1 MSNGFRFR
9 PTSRATGFRAW
20 LEEMDG
26 DVTDLPEDAF
36 DGSNAFRRTGVKAVM
51 VAVQKPG
58 WQVSKPQ
65 TNPELIVPVDGDAD
79 SRGW

>member
-1 MSNGFRFR
+1 MVAIMSNGFRFR
-9 PTSRATGFRAW
+9 QTSRATGFRAW

-36 DGSNAFRRTGVKAVM
+36 NGSNAFRRTGVKAVM

-58 WQVSKPQ
+58 
-65 TNPELIVPVDGDAD
+65 
-79 SRGW
+79 